1 MLVVLI
7 ETLIVFLQI
16 YRILILIR
24 ILLSWLV
31 SSGINTNVFFRFI
44 HVVTEPFL
52 SFFRKIPLFTFG
64 MFDFSP
70 IAALITLTIFERM
83 LAYGNYKL
91 STFIILFIVEVWGIF
106 RSIFIAIVFFLLLRL
121 LLLLLNLFQGSDFL
135 KTVDSFLLPLS
146 TRISGV
152 ITDKHMSYT
161 ARLIVGSALMV
172 ALIIIIEQVVF
183 AIRVLGTYLPF

>member
-7 ETLIVFLQI
+7 ETLMVFLQI
-16 YRILILIR
+16 YRILILVR
-24 ILLSWLV
+24 IILSWLV

-44 HVVTEPFL
+44 YIVTEPFL
-52 SFFRKIPLFTFG
+52 SFFRRIPFFTFG

-70 IAALITLTIFERM
+70 IAALITLTILERM

-91 STFIILFIVEVWGIF
+91 STFIILFIVEIWGIF

-121 LLLLLNLFQGSDFL
+121 LLLLLNLFQGSDFF
-135 KTVDSFLLPLS
+135 KTVDSFLIPLS

-161 ARLIVGSALMV
+161 SRLIIGSALMV
-172 ALIIIIEQVVF
+172 AFIIIIEQVVF
-183 AIRVLGTYLPF
+183 AIRVLGEYLPF

>member
-1 MLVVLI
+1 M
-7 ETLIVFLQI
+7 VFLQI
-16 YRILILIR
+16 YRILILVR
-24 ILLSWLV
+24 IILSWLV

-44 HVVTEPFL
+44 YIVTEPFL
-52 SFFRKIPLFTFG
+52 SFFRRIPFFTFG

-70 IAALITLTIFERM
+70 IAALITLTILERM

-91 STFIILFIVEVWGIF
+91 STFIILFIVEIWGIF

-121 LLLLLNLFQGSDFL
+121 LLLLLNLFQGSDFF
-135 KTVDSFLLPLS
+135 KTVDSFLIPLS

-161 ARLIVGSALMV
+161 SRLIIGSALMV
-172 ALIIIIEQVVF
+172 AFIIIIEQVVF
-183 AIRVLGTYLPF
+183 AIRVLGEYLPF

>member
-1 MLVVLI
+1 MIVLI
-7 ETLIVFLQI
+7 EILMVFLQI

-44 HVVTEPFL
+44 HIVTEPFL
-52 SFFRKIPLFTFG
+52 SFFRKIPFFTFG

-121 LLLLLNLFQGSDFL
+121 ALLLLNLFQGSDFL
-135 KTVDSFLLPLS
+135 KTVDSFLFPLS

-152 ITDKHMSYT
+152 ITDKHMSY
-161 ARLIVGSALMV
+161 ALRLIVGSALMV
-172 ALIIIIEQVVF
+172 AFIIIIEQVVF

>member
-7 ETLIVFLQI
+7 ETLMVFLQI
-16 YRILILIR
+16 YRVLILVR
-24 ILLSWLV
+24 IILSWLV

-44 HVVTEPFL
+44 HIVTEPFL
-52 SFFRKIPLFTFG
+52 SFFRRIPFFTFG

-83 LAYGNYKL
+83 LVYGNYKL
-91 STFIILFIVEVWGIF
+91 STFIILFIVEIWGIF

-121 LLLLLNLFQGSDFL
+121 LLLLLNLFQGSDFF

-161 ARLIVGSALMV
+161 SCLIIGSALMV
-172 ALIIIIEQVVF
+172 AFIIIIEQVVF
-183 AIRVLGTYLPF
+183 AIRVLGGYLPF

>member
-1 MLVVLI
+1 MVVLI
-7 ETLIVFLQI
+7 ETLIVCLQI

-24 ILLSWLV
+24 IILSWLV
-31 SSGINTNVFFRFI
+31 SSGINTNAFFQFI
-44 HVVTEPFL
+44 HIITEPFL
-52 SFFRKIPLFTFG
+52 SLFRKIPFFRFG
-64 MFDFSP
+64 VFDFSP

-83 LAYGNYKL
+83 LLFGNYKL
-91 STFIILFIVEVWGIF
+91 STFIILFIVEIWGIF

-121 LLLLLNLFQGSDFL
+121 LLLLLNLFQGSNFF

-161 ARLIVGSALMV
+161 LCLIVSSALMI
-172 ALIIIIEQVVF
+172 AFIIIIEQVVF

>member
-1 MLVVLI
+1 MVVLI
-7 ETLIVFLQI
+7 ETLIVCLQI

-24 ILLSWLV
+24 IILSWLV
-31 SSGINTNVFFRFI
+31 SSGINTNAFFQFI
-44 HVVTEPFL
+44 HIITEPFL
-52 SFFRKIPLFTFG
+52 SLFRKIPFFRFG
-64 MFDFSP
+64 VFDFSP

-83 LAYGNYKL
+83 LLFGNYKL
-91 STFIILFIVEVWGIF
+91 STFIILFIVEIWGIF

-121 LLLLLNLFQGSDFL
+121 LLLLLNLFQGSNFL

-161 ARLIVGSALMV
+161 LRLIVGSALMT
-172 ALIIIIEQVVF
+172 AFIIIIEQVVF

>member
-7 ETLIVFLQI
+7 ETLMVFLQI
-16 YRILILIR
+16 YRVLILVR
-24 ILLSWLV
+24 IILSWLV

-44 HVVTEPFL
+44 HIVTEPFL
-52 SFFRKIPLFTFG
+52 SFFRRIPFFTFG

-83 LAYGNYKL
+83 LVYGNYKL
-91 STFIILFIVEVWGIF
+91 STFIILFIVEIWGIF
-106 RSIFIAIVFFLLLRL
+106 RSIFITIVFFLLLRL
-121 LLLLLNLFQGSDFL
+121 LLLLLNLFQGSDFF

-161 ARLIVGSALMV
+161 SRLIIGSALMV
-172 ALIIIIEQVVF
+172 AFIIIIEQVVF
-183 AIRVLGTYLPF
+183 AIRVLGGYLPF

>member
-7 ETLIVFLQI
+7 ETLMVFLQI
-16 YRILILIR
+16 YRTLILVR
-24 ILLSWLV
+24 IILSWLV

-44 HVVTEPFL
+44 HIVTEPFL
-52 SFFRKIPLFTFG
+52 SFFRRIPFFTFG

-91 STFIILFIVEVWGIF
+91 STFIILFIVEIWGIF

-121 LLLLLNLFQGSDFL
+121 LLLLLNLFQGSDFF
-135 KTVDSFLLPLS
+135 KQSIHFYFL
-146 TRISGV
+146 
-152 ITDKHMSYT
+152 
-161 ARLIVGSALMV
+161 
-172 ALIIIIEQVVF
+172 
-183 AIRVLGTYLPF
+183 YLLE

>member
-7 ETLIVFLQI
+7 ETLMVFLQI
-16 YRILILIR
+16 YRILILVR
-24 ILLSWLV
+24 IILSWLV

-44 HVVTEPFL
+44 HIVTEPFL
-52 SFFRKIPLFTFG
+52 SFFRRIPFFTFG

-91 STFIILFIVEVWGIF
+91 STFIILFIVEIWGIF

-121 LLLLLNLFQGSDFL
+121 LLLLLNLFQGSVTF
-135 KTVDSFLLPLS
+135 
-146 TRISGV
+146 
-152 ITDKHMSYT
+152 
-161 ARLIVGSALMV
+161 
-172 ALIIIIEQVVF
+172 
-183 AIRVLGTYLPF
+183 

>member
-1 MLVVLI
+1 MVVLI
-7 ETLIVFLQI
+7 ETLMIFLQI
-16 YRILILIR
+16 YRVLILIR
-24 ILLSWLV
+24 IILSWLV
-31 SSGINTNVFFRFI
+31 SSGINTNVFFKFI
-44 HVVTEPFL
+44 HVVTEPVL
-52 SFFRKIPLFTFG
+52 SFFRKIPFFTFG

-83 LAYGNYKL
+83 LVYGNYKL
-91 STFIILFIVEVWGIF
+91 STFVILFIVEIWGIF

-121 LLLLLNLFQGSDFL
+121 LLLLLNLFQGSDFF

-161 ARLIVGSALMV
+161 LRLLVGSALMI
-172 ALIIIIEQVVF
+172 AFIIIVEQVVF

>member
-1 MLVVLI
+1 M
-7 ETLIVFLQI
+7 VFLQI

-24 ILLSWLV
+24 IILSWLV
-31 SSGINTNVFFRFI
+31 SSGISTNAFFRFI
-44 HVVTEPFL
+44 HIVTEPFL
-52 SFFRKIPLFTFG
+52 SFFRRIPFFTFG

-91 STFIILFIVEVWGIF
+91 STFIILFIVEVWGIL
-106 RSIFIAIVFFLLLRL
+106 RSIFIATVFFLLLRL

-152 ITDKHMSYT
+152 VTDKHMSYIS
-161 ARLIVGSALMV
+161 RLIVGSALII
-172 ALIIIIEQVVF
+172 AFIIIIEQVVF
-183 AIRVLGTYLPF
+183 AIVSLERYLPF

>member
-1 MLVVLI
+1 MVVLI
-7 ETLIVFLQI
+7 ETLIVCLQI

-24 ILLSWLV
+24 IILSWLV
-31 SSGINTNVFFRFI
+31 SSGINTNAFFQFI
-44 HVVTEPFL
+44 HIITEPFL
-52 SFFRKIPLFTFG
+52 SLFRKIPFFRFG
-64 MFDFSP
+64 VFDFSP

-83 LAYGNYKL
+83 LLFGNYKL
-91 STFIILFIVEVWGIF
+91 STFIILFIVEIWGIF

-121 LLLLLNLFQGSDFL
+121 LLLLLNLFQGSNFL

-161 ARLIVGSALMV
+161 LHLIVGSALMT
-172 ALIIIIEQVVF
+172 AFIIIIEQVVF